1 MQKQWKDLDFPVRMH
16 ILKFV
21 GLKQSLTC
29 MALVDKSL
37 RDVVKQALVLGS
49 KGVDAKLDIPHD
61 EVEGQTLSGWL
72 EQLRFNVF
80 AAGLG
85 SISKGAEEI
94 IKSPA
99 DLYLMRHSGMLNDL
113 LILNSAIYIYWDTT
127 PTNPDQ
133 DIIHMNQS
141 VKSDTEPTTAM
152 SAYLRLFTVM
162 LLISRTKECRESS
175 LSCSKPRLEQFW

>member
-1 MQKQWKDLDFPVRMH
+1 MEKQWKDLDFPVRMH

-49 KGVDAKLDIPHD
+49 KGVDAKLDITND
-61 EVEGQTLSGWL
+61 ELEGQTLSGWL

-85 SISKGAEEI
+85 GISEGAEEI

-99 DLYLMRHSGMLNDL
+99 DLYLMRHSGMLN
-113 LILNSAIYIYWDTT
+113 I
-127 PTNPDQ
+127 
-133 DIIHMNQS
+133 
-141 VKSDTEPTTAM
+141 
-152 SAYLRLFTVM
+152 
-162 LLISRTKECRESS
+162 C
-175 LSCSKPRLEQFW
+175 